1 MGVETPGSQSSLH
14 RANLERVVRAVRMAG
29 SLTQAEIARSTG
41 LSAATVSNIVRELK
55 DGGTVEVTPTSAG
68 GRRARSVSLSGD
80 AGIVV
85 GVDFGHTHLRVAIG
99 NLAHQVL
106 AEEAEPLDVDASASQ
121 GLDRAEQLVS
131 RLITASGLSQ
141 DKVVGVGLGV
151 PAPIDVETG
160 TLGSTAILPGWAGT
174 NPRDDLAQRL
184 GVPVHVDND
193 ANLGALGELVW
204 GSGRGVADLAYIKV
218 ADGVGAG
225 LVISGKIY
233 RGPGGTA
240 GEIGHITLDESGPVC
255 RCGNRGC
262 LETFTAARYVLPLL
276 QSSHGADLTVERGQL
291 APARATP
298 ASRPSPESA
307 PPTKASSSGS
317 GKSVQ
322 VTRPHDAQGLGIA
335 TVYQDLALCD
345 NIDVVGNLF
354 LGREILRAGVLDE
367 VEMERR
373 SRELLQTLSIR
384 IPSVRIPIASLSGGQ
399 RQTVAIARSMLGEPK
414 LVILDE
420 PTAALGVEQTA
431 QVLDLVE
438 RLRDRGLAVILISH
452 NMADVKAVADRVAV
466 LRLGRNNGIF
476 DVKTTSQEEIISAI
490 TGATDNA
497 VTRAQGA

>member
-1 MGVETPGSQSSLH
+1 MGVQTPGSQSSLH

-29 SLTQAEIARSTG
+29 SLTQAEIARTTG

-106 AEEAEPLDVDASASQ
+106 AEESEPLDVDASASQ
-121 GLDRAEQLVS
+121 GLDRAEHLIS
-131 RLITASGLSQ
+131 RLITATGISQ

-160 TLGSTAILPGWAGT
+160 TLGSTAILPGWAGA

-204 GSGRGVADLAYIKV
+204 GAGRGVADLAYIKV

-276 QSSHGADLTVERGQL
+276 YSSHGADLTVERMVQL
-291 APARATP
+291 ARDGDPGCRRVVADVGRHV
-298 ASRPSPESA
+298 
-307 PPTKASSSGS
+307 GS
-317 GKSVQ
+317 GVANLCNLINPSRVVLGGHLAEAGELVLGPIRESVARYAIPSAARRLS
-322 VTRPHDAQGLGIA
+322 VMPGALGSRA
-335 TVYQDLALCD
+335 EVLGALALVLSEMGD
-345 NIDVVGNLF
+345 STLLDGAMS
-354 LGREILRAGVLDE
+354 AGA
-367 VEMERR
+367 
-373 SRELLQTLSIR
+373 
-384 IPSVRIPIASLSGGQ
+384 P
-399 RQTVAIARSMLGEPK
+399 
-414 LVILDE
+414 
-420 PTAALGVEQTA
+420 ALT
-431 QVLDLVE
+431 
-438 RLRDRGLAVILISH
+438 
-452 NMADVKAVADRVAV
+452 
-466 LRLGRNNGIF
+466 
-476 DVKTTSQEEIISAI
+476 
-490 TGATDNA
+490 
-497 VTRAQGA
+497 